1 MHDDLSEGCGQLCPA
16 IDETTADRLSQDLRT
31 TQIMDALEWRI
42 LPQSEL
48 ERRFPDSGGLIGT
61 MLDVGIIK
69 HVNGGLTLA
78 EPYHGRP
85 RSEDVYWF
93 LVSDKRDWGASFEVT
108 VKAIAGSLIALMFGS
123 EAEHDPIADEILDRV
138 RGECPEKIGIAA
150 EQVFGAIAML
160 ISDEEPSE
168 LLKRWTA
175 PSDADVD
182 LLSR

>member
-16 IDETTADRLSQDLRT
+16 IDETTADRLSRDLRT

-42 LPQSEL
+42 LSQSEL

-93 LVSDKRDWGASFEVT
+93 LVSEKRDWGASFEVT
-108 VKAIAGSLIALMFGS
+108 VRAMAESLIALRFGS
-123 EAEHDPIADEILDRV
+123 EAEHDPIAGEILDRV

-150 EQVFGAIAML
+150 EQVFRAVAML
-160 ISDEEPSE
+160 ISD
-168 LLKRWTA
+168 
-175 PSDADVD
+175 
-182 LLSR
+182 